1 MNKIYAK
8 NKDEISKAAIDFFS
22 FGHLLVGYF
31 AFIVINA
38 LFLEF
43 FNISSFIFALI
54 SIIFGGVLWE
64 VIENLYL
71 VKKNIKFGNRKD
83 STINSLMDVFML
95 LLGGLIA
102 GFSIQFDLIT
112 FLFITVSFFIG
123 DILFMSLYAMKFI
136 DIIKIFKNEEQ
147 LWISYIV
154 KFVLLKREEKRINLG
169 KDSKKGI

>member
-8 NKDEISKAAIDFFS
+8 NKEEISKAAIDFFS

-31 AFIVINA
+31 AFIVIKA

-43 FNISSFIFALI
+43 FNVSSLIFSLF
-54 SIIFGGVLWE
+54 SIIFGGMVWE
-64 VIENLYL
+64 VIENTYL

-95 LLGGLIA
+95 FLGGLLA

-112 FLFITVSFFIG
+112 FFFITVSFFIG
-123 DILFMSLYAMKFI
+123 DILLMSVYASKFI
-136 DIIKIFKNEEQ
+136 DIIKIFKNEEK
-147 LWISYIV
+147 LWISYLV
-154 KFVLLKREEKRINLG
+154 KSLLLKREEKRIKLG
-169 KDSKKGI
+169 KDIKKVI